1 MENKKH
7 KNEIEELERAR
18 QEIKEL
24 EGYIESFLAF
34 LPLPFCIINPL
45 GIIIDVNRAFSDF
58 TGYSRAEIIGEEVD
72 ILFPSK
78 KEALAFKGKV
88 LRQRIVESK
97 EMILLNKNKEKV
109 EVSLSASPR
118 KDEKGEM
125 IGYFLAFSGIGELKK
140 LQIELE
146 EKVKERTT
154 ELERRTRELEDTRRA
169 LINMLE
175 DVEEARVKA
184 EEERSKT
191 QAIITNF
198 ADGLLVFDKEN
209 ILILANPQAASFF
222 KIKTDRI
229 AGKSII
235 ELNKFPN
242 LKSLVQLLTKNS
254 PDETTM
260 DKEIKEIFRKELQ
273 IGKNLILEVSTVPI
287 LREKEKLGIS
297 IILHDVSREKLVEQ
311 MKTEFVSLAAH
322 QLRTPLSAIKWT
334 LRMFL
339 DGDLGEITQEQKD
352 FLQKT
357 YQSNERMISL
367 INDLLNVTRIEE
379 GRYLFK
385 PVLTRI
391 EDIIKPIIKPYRE
404 EMRRKK
410 ITFNF
415 KKPKIKLIEVK
426 IDKEKIGLAIEN
438 LIDNALRYTPP
449 GGRVTVALKYGK
461 KEIEFSVKDTGVGI
475 PKDQQNR
482 IFTKFFRGAN
492 VVRMETEGSGL
503 GLFIAKNIIE
513 AHGGKIWFKSEEGKG
528 STFYFTLPTEK
539 RGLEWF
545 PK

>member
-1 MENKKH
+1 MENNKH
-7 KNEIEELERAR
+7 KNETEELERAR

-24 EGYIESFLAF
+24 ERYIEGFLAF
-34 LPLPFCIINPL
+34 LPLPLCIINPL
-45 GIIIDVNRAFSDF
+45 GIIIDINKAFSDF
-58 TGYSRAEIIGEEVD
+58 TGYSNVEIVGKEVD
-72 ILFPSK
+72 ILFPNK
-78 KEALAFKGKV
+78 KEASVF
-88 LRQRIVESK
+88 REESLKQKIIKNK
-97 EMILLNKNKEKV
+97 EMTLMAKNKEKI
-109 EVSLSASPR
+109 EASFSASPR
-118 KDEKGEM
+118 KDEKGEI
-125 IGYFLAFSGIGELKK
+125 IGYFLTFSGISELKK
-140 LQIELE
+140 LQAELE
-146 EKVKERTT
+146 EKIKGRTG
-154 ELERRTRELEDTRRA
+154 ELERRTRELEDTKRA

-209 ILILANPQAASFF
+209 ILIIANPQAASFF

-229 AGKSII
+229 EGKSII

-242 LKSLVQLLTKNS
+242 LKSLVQLLTKSS

-287 LREKEKLGIS
+287 LREKEKLGTS
-297 IILHDVSREKLVEQ
+297 IILHDVSREKLIEQ

-334 LRMFL
+334 IRMLL
-339 DGDLGEITQEQKD
+339 DGDIGEITQEQKD

-357 YQSNERMISL
+357 YQSNERMINL

-385 PVLTRI
+385 PVLTGI
-391 EDIIKPIIKPYRE
+391 EDIIKPVIKSYQR

-415 KKPKIKLIEVK
+415 KKPKIKLPEVK
-426 IDKEKIGLAIEN
+426 IDKEKMVLAVEN
-438 LIDNALRYTPP
+438 FIDNAFRYTPP

-492 VVRMETEGSGL
+492 VIRMETEGSGL

-513 AHGGKIWFKSEEGKG
+513 AHSGKIWFESEEGKG
-528 STFYFTLPTEK
+528 STFYFTLPTDK
-539 RGLEWF
+539 T
-545 PK
+545 